1 MKEKTFNKLLYF
13 TKAERDKRN
22 LKFYKN
28 KIKEYST
35 LDSDFLDMQYLIAEN
50 RFEYYKIKIT
60 LLITAFVIPL
70 FMGFWKGGFEFI
82 KYQLKN
88 FAASDTKNFKAAE
101 FLTGVIFIITFCFY
115 IIILGYNFLQYNN
128 CIAEKNLFKH
138 LIEKRNKSTE

>member
-13 TKAERDKRN
+13 TKSERDKRN
-22 LKFYKN
+22 FKFYKS

-70 FMGFWKGGFEFI
+70 FMGLWKGVFEFI

-88 FAASDTKNFKAAE
+88 FAVADTDNFKAAV
-101 FLTGVIFIITFCFY
+101 FLTGVIFIITFFIF
-115 IIILGYNFLQYNN
+115 IIILGFNLLHYNN

-138 LIEKRNKSTE
+138 LIEKRNK